1 MIDRRAGNKQS
12 GAVLIVALVMLVVVT
27 LLGLS
32 SINGVSQ
39 QLKSSLALQDKQEAY
54 QLSLSEIE
62 AQLGRTQTADGE
74 LDTSLF
80 IEPMNSATQTFS
92 LSPNQLVMIDNE
104 FTQEV
109 RVDYRGAGAP
119 PSGYSIGIFS
129 GQRFEI
135 DSDATRVNSQVES
148 NQTQGVNIAVMKS
161 E

>member
-1 MIDRRAGNKQS
+1 MIDSRAGNKQS

-80 IEPMNSATQTFS
+80 IEPMNSSTQTFS
-92 LSPNQLVMIDNE
+92 LSPNQIVMIGCL
-104 FTQEV
+104 
-109 RVDYRGAGAP
+109 RLL
-119 PSGYSIGIFS
+119 
-129 GQRFEI
+129 
-135 DSDATRVNSQVES
+135 
-148 NQTQGVNIAVMKS
+148 
-161 E
+161 